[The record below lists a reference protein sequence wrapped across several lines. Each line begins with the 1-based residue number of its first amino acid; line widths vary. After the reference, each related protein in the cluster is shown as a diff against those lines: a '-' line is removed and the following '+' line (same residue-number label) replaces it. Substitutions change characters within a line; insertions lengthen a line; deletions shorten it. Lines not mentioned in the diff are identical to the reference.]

1 MYQRVTLEDA
11 ETDQIMVINGQ
22 DLWRNPAKT
31 ISAVQDFMNL
41 EQLIKEENFVT
52 VRKSGKRPETC
63 FQEGENSETD
73 CSILPK
79 SYSNPIYPIELVKKL
94 NSFFTPYN
102 NELFDLTGARGSIL
116 PHTIAYV

>member
-41 EQLIKEENFVT
+41 EQVIKEENFVT
-52 VRKSGKRPETC
+52 IRKRKKRSEIPKKVTHRKMTHLFMRVVI
-63 FQEGENSETD
+63 FQN
-73 CSILPK
+73 ILEEK
-79 SYSNPIYPIELVKKL
+79 N
-94 NSFFTPYN
+94 
-102 NELFDLTGARGSIL
+102 
-116 PHTIAYV
+116 